1 MTWQSLHDIYST
13 KVLSPAKQESTEIK
27 LSDVYS
33 EQVVRNNN
41 ATSLEPQQ
49 KEWRSLSEVYTGV
62 TRNNY
67 INEAK
72 LEIKVDGG
80 NPEVFN
86 LKDIY
91 VRKILGLAYSSNNLL
106 EEKII
111 SWVESGGW
119 RGDAIKRIAE
129 QINSILI
136 EVFPDEIYKG
146 DGIKEIA
153 RDILRI
159 MWYKDGG
166 TIFETFVKQA
176 AKGSKDESVDSN
188 LFNLFNIEGLKVLN
202 NNKFLSLLCQ
212 INLTEKQV
220 NIGPGEV
227 AVTLFTEAKNALKGD
242 LEVEGM
248 GVIELKGTNGRVG
261 DGKVESKVY
270 NTVISK
276 AVDSVSIK
284 NNQNIFFNEIKQLQ
298 NPVSGYPVNRILEFK
313 KVKVTDNL
321 YKILNLLYKSQNFE
335 KILDEKIKVTE
346 KELTERLDRLEPE
359 TQVLEDFKNAAKE
372 MIILAYK
379 IYGLKDGKEAL
390 NFTTFFTKNVVDEQ
404 EKINTL
410 YKYVNHGLTPVIEKT
425 ISDAHTNKMPVER
438 IIGAISMVNYQRETD
453 FKYIIFANTLP
464 ESIERGSMLCTVIGP
479 FTGNYETDLV
489 FVFSKVN
496 DIDFKSAHDRGGFK
510 AAFTRT
516 LPLPAPDDSATG
528 TKTGNSEPS
537 LGANN
542 PMGVSPTVAQGY
554 TSLPQSDASFKNLPT
569 V

>member
-1 MTWQSLHDIYST
+1 MTWKS
-13 KVLSPAKQESTEIK
+13 

-33 EQVVRNNN
+33 EQVIRDNNE
-41 ATSLEPQQ
+41 TTLEPHP
-49 KEWRSLSEVYTGV
+49 KEWRSLSDVYTGV
-62 TRNNY
+62 TRKNY

-72 LEIKVDGG
+72 VEIKVDGG
-80 NPEVFN
+80 SPEVFN
-86 LKDIY
+86 LQDIY
-91 VRKILGLAYSSNNLL
+91 VRKILGLAYSSKNLL
-106 EEKII
+106 DEKII

-136 EVFPDEIYKG
+136 EVFPDKIYEG

-166 TIFETFVKQA
+166 TIFETFTKEQA
-176 AKGSKDESVDSN
+176 AKGSKDKSVDSN
-188 LFNLFNIEGLKVLN
+188 LFNLFNIEGLNVLN
-202 NNKFLSLLCQ
+202 NKKFLSLLCQ

-227 AVTLFTEAKNALKGD
+227 AVTLFTEAKNAVKGD
-242 LEVEGM
+242 LEVDGM
-248 GVIELKGTNGRVG
+248 GIIELKGTNGRVG
-261 DGKVESKVY
+261 DGKVELKVY

-276 AVDSVSIK
+276 AVDSVSIE
-284 NNQNIFFNEIKQLQ
+284 NNQNILFNEIKQLQ
-298 NPVSGYPVNRILEFK
+298 NPVSGYPNNRILEFK
-313 KVKVTDNL
+313 GINQTQNL
-321 YKILNLLYKSQNFE
+321 YKIINLLYTSQNL
-335 KILDEKIKVTE
+335 KQILDENKIKVTE
-346 KELTERLDRLEPE
+346 KELIERLDKLKTEDQTLEG
-359 TQVLEDFKNAAKE
+359 FKNAAKE
-372 MIILAYK
+372 MISIAFK

-390 NFTTFFTKNVVDEQ
+390 NFTTFFTKNVVDDQ

-410 YKYVNHGLTPVIEKT
+410 YKYVNHGLTPTIEQT
-425 ISDAHTNKMPVER
+425 ISAAYRAKMPVER

-479 FTGNYETDLV
+479 FTGNYEKDLV
-489 FVFSKVN
+489 FVFSRVT

-510 AAFTRT
+510 AAFTKT
-516 LPLPAPDDSATG
+516 LPLPAPNDSATG
-528 TKTGNSEPS
+528 TETGNSEPS
-537 LGANN
+537 LGVDN
-542 PMGVSPTVAQGY
+542 SPGASPAVPQGY
-554 TSLPQSDASFKNLPT
+554 TSSPQAEDERLNIP